1 MKKIYTRLI
10 QSLNGFLRQGKSPH
24 ELALAI
30 ALGITIGMFPV
41 QGTTT
46 LICTMVSILFRLN
59 LVVIQLANYLSI
71 PLMMVMLVPFYTIG
85 HHLFGRRTFQ
95 WNLADLVL
103 LFQHDF
109 LGAITEIFWSVSY
122 AVGIWLLLAP
132 IIIGIV
138 YFVSIKLIKHLTI
151 LTPE

>member
-1 MKKIYTRLI
+1 
-10 QSLNGFLRQGKSPH
+10 
-24 ELALAI
+24 
-30 ALGITIGMFPV
+30 MFPV